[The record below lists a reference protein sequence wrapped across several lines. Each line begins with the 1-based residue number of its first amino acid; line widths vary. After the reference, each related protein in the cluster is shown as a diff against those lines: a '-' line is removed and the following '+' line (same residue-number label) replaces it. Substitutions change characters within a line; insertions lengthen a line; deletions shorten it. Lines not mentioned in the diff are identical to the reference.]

1 MFFVVEYDGHDRV
14 WDDNT
19 NLNMSDYLDRCLN
32 YLNDLKVISNSV
44 NGIYV
49 LVTKSDKIA
58 CEYKDQAVE
67 AQKYV
72 EKYFNGFWETLKEI
86 SKSCGVKD
94 LKVIPFSVGNVVAKQ
109 LCEYNGKYASLVI
122 NNICKKSES
131 TGSSLLDFLRG

>member
-1 MFFVVEYDGHDRV
+1 MDTFKKVVKIIG
-14 WDDNT
+14 
-19 NLNMSDYLDRCLN
+19 
-32 YLNDLKVISNSV
+32 IIAAIAAAIA
-44 NGIYV
+44 GIYV

-131 TGSSLLDFLRG
+131 TGRSFLDFLRG

>member
-1 MFFVVEYDGHDRV
+1 MV
-14 WDDNT
+14 
-19 NLNMSDYLDRCLN
+19 LNN
-32 YLNDLKVISNSV
+32 YLGQNISYMYSELFENS
-44 NGIYV
+44 NEAYEFQKIE
-49 LVTKSDKIA
+49 DKAEIK
-58 CEYKDQAVE
+58 ELLT
-67 AQKYV
+67 KYV

-131 TGSSLLDFLRG
+131 TGRSFLDFLRG